1 VNRLHHEV
9 KKIVL
14 MSDPENLDAVA
25 QFVKEIDAQ
34 QAIGSQV
41 YPNILITLTEAVA
54 NAIHH
59 GNKADVNKK
68 IAIHC
73 KIHPSSLTF
82 RISDEGNGFN
92 HRKLPDPTTPDRIDK
107 EDGRGVFIMKQL
119 SDKVSYRNKG
129 RTVII
134 QFSL

>member
-1 VNRLHHEV
+1 VKRLPHEV
-9 KKIVL
+9 LQMVL
-14 MSDPENLDAVA
+14 PSDPENLDVVA
-25 QFVKEIDAQ
+25 QFVREIDAQ
-34 QAIGSQV
+34 QSISPQV
-41 YPNILITLTEAVA
+41 YPNILITLTEAVTT
-54 NAIHH
+54 AIHH

-73 KIHPSSLTF
+73 KIFPSKLTF

-92 HRKLPDPTTPDRIDK
+92 HRKLPDPTTPERIDK

-134 QFSL
+134 HFAL